1 MKKLSLNL
9 FCIVVLVISA
19 CTSGQKS
26 PVDSHPGS
34 GSVKEDAA
42 PENYSEVD
50 TARKD
55 SARKDS
61 INRKLSD

>member
-1 MKKLSLNL
+1 MKKFSLNL
-9 FCIVVLVISA
+9 WCILVLIIGA

-42 PENYSEVD
+42 PENHNEVD
-50 TARKD
+50 TAKKD

-61 INRKLSD
+61 VVRKLSD